1 MFSDPVVGEN
11 FFGRQ
16 EIVDLLVKRASALK
30 SGYRQNVA
38 IIGHQQLGKTSV
50 LRQFLH
56 VFRDPQILPIYVEI
70 KFQALDYFI
79 DQFARALLFQYLS
92 GRLPLA
98 DRQAGVAAEPTD
110 TLAAL
115 SEKAQPFIPKTVA
128 RIAEIAALLKQ
139 RHAEEAYV
147 RLFELTQA
155 LKDETGMCSIVVLDE
170 FHRLGEFGIKNA
182 FSDFG
187 KRIMVQKHTMYLL
200 SSSSFTQS
208 RKILAEKLLLLFGHF
223 ERVYLDAFDFDTS
236 FEFIRQK
243 MAPVA
248 VPDILQSFLV
258 SLTDGH
264 PFFLE
269 NLVSRLKEICLSKS
283 EAAAGRQSLAE
294 ACLKL
299 FYESQG
305 VLNQYFSK
313 LISPWT
319 QSDSSALRTSADRR
333 GSQVLILAE
342 IANGRNRLKDIAQGI
357 NRGQRETA
365 AQLQQLVEH
374 ELLVKNGAFFR
385 FHSKTFRFWVKEV
398 YRKKELSLLD
408 TSAKSDGFVQRMLQL
423 MDEEEALLG
432 ADISSR
438 LVSLLSEF
446 KNDIVELGEKK
457 RKLPSFSEFLR
468 PAPNE
473 NVPAGSSK
481 NIIARGHGRCWVCK
495 ITEEKATEREVLELV
510 QGASDPASPA
520 GRRKTV
526 HTKVLL
532 ALQGLDENAKLLAKE
547 KRILTLGLSRINLL
561 MDLYGKP
568 PIIQSSLISQRT

>member
-16 EIVDLLVKRASALK
+16 EIIDLLVKRASALK

-50 LRQFLH
+50 LRQFLR
-56 VFRDPQILPIYVEI
+56 VFRDPEILPIYVEI

-92 GRLPLA
+92 GRLPA
-98 DRQAGVAAEPTD
+98 GQAGVAAEPTD

-115 SEKAQPFIPKTVA
+115 MEKAQPFIPKTVS

-147 RLFELTQA
+147 RIFELTQV
-155 LKDETGMCSIVVLDE
+155 LKDETGMNAIVVLDE

-200 SSSSFTQS
+200 SSSSFSQS

-243 MAPVA
+243 MHPVA
-248 VPDILQSFLV
+248 VPGVLQSFLV

-269 NLVSRLKEICLSKS
+269 NLVSRLYEICRAKN
-283 EAAAGRQSLAE
+283 EETAGAQSVAE

-319 QSDSSALRTSADRR
+319 QSSSR
-333 GSQVLILAE
+333 GSHVLILAE

-365 AQLQQLVEH
+365 AQLQQLVEN
-374 ELLVKNGAFFR
+374 ELLVKNGVFFR
-385 FHSKTFRFWVKEV
+385 FNSKTFRFWLKEV

-408 TSAKSDGFVQRMLQL
+408 TNSKSDSFIQRMLQL
-423 MDEEEALLG
+423 IEEEAALLG
-432 ADISSR
+432 ADISTR

-457 RKLPSFSEFLR
+457 RKLPYFSEFLR
-468 PAPNE
+468 PPAAEQAVDEASANE
-473 NVPAGSSK
+473 SSRG
-481 NIIARGHGRCWVCK
+481 IIARGHGRCWVCK
-495 ITEEKATEREVLELV
+495 ITQEKATEKEVLELV
-510 QGASDPASPA
+510 QGSSE
-520 GRRKTV
+520 RKDS
-526 HTKVLL
+526 HTKVLV

-568 PIIQSSLISQRT
+568 PIIQASYAPPKK

>member
-92 GRLPLA
+92 GRA
-98 DRQAGVAAEPTD
+98 DAEPTD

-128 RIAEIAALLKQ
+128 RIAEIAALLRH
-139 RHAEEAYV
+139 RHAEEAYI
-147 RLFELTQA
+147 RLFELTQV

-200 SSSSFTQS
+200 SSSSFSQS

-236 FEFIRQK
+236 FGFIRQK
-243 MAPVA
+243 MAPVT
-248 VPDILQSFLV
+248 VPEVLQSFLV

-269 NLVSRLKEICLSKS
+269 NLVSRLREISLSKS
-283 EAAAGRQSLAE
+283 EAVSSGQSVAE

-319 QSDSSALRTSADRR
+319 QLASR
-333 GSQVLILAE
+333 GSHVLILAE
-342 IANGRNRLKDIAQGI
+342 IAEGHNRLKDIAKSI

-365 AQLQQLVEH
+365 AQLQQLVEQ
-374 ELLVKNGAFFR
+374 ELLVKNGAFYR
-385 FHSKTFRFWVKEV
+385 FHSKTFRFWLKEV

-408 TSAKSDGFVQRMLQL
+408 TSAKSDGFVQRILQL
-423 MDEEEALLG
+423 IDDEETLLS
-432 ADISSR
+432 ADVSTR
-438 LVSLLSEF
+438 LVGLLSEF
-446 KNDIVELGEKK
+446 KNDIVELGDKK
-457 RKLPSFSEFLR
+457 RKLPHFLEFLR
-468 PAPNE
+468 PG
-473 NVPAGSSK
+473 PAGQGADGPSRG
-481 NIIARGHGRCWVCK
+481 IIARGHGRCWVCK

-510 QGASDPASPA
+510 QGASD
-520 GRRKTV
+520 RKTG

-532 ALQGLDENAKLLAKE
+532 ALKGLDENAKLLAKE
-547 KRILTLGLSRINLL
+547 KRIFTLGLSRINLL

-568 PIIQSSLISQRT
+568 PIIQSSHSPQKV